1 MNCLLSLTL
10 EDNSLSSYIFSELR
24 ASKTE
29 SLTMSALLLNQLPTS
44 PLVTNSTPPSSPTV
58 QSRSKNMTLPLPSAR
73 STLSALPAAC
83 PMSKSGLHQATKNA
97 NGNGAAT
104 SSKAEN
110 KANKPSR
117 RGKLGPG
124 CSLIDWSRLC
134 RSKKDLGCNG
144 GKPRPVTEDELAQ
157 HNSPSDA
164 WTAIRGMRRVGNVV
178 RAQHVAMRIKCVH

>member
-1 MNCLLSLTL
+1 
-10 EDNSLSSYIFSELR
+10 
-24 ASKTE
+24 
-29 SLTMSALLLNQLPTS
+29 MSALLLNQLPTS

-58 QSRSKNMTLPLPSAR
+58 QSRSKNMVLPLPSAL

-97 NGNGAAT
+97 NGNCAAT
-104 SSKAEN
+104 SCKAEN
-110 KANKPSR
+110 KAKPSR

-124 CSLIDWSRLC
+124 CSLIDWIRLC

-144 GKPRPVTEDELAQ
+144 GKPRPVTEEELAQ

-164 WTAIRGMRRVGNVV
+164 WTAIRGMRPVGNVLRV
-178 RAQHVAMRIKCVH
+178 QRVVMHIKCVRKLIVAMHSELDH